1 MTTTS
6 PSRPHDD
13 LLGFAHKDVPRRR
26 AVPPAA
32 GATSPVAGCA
42 AAPSLA
48 ESSVAVWS
56 ALLTLSRVRLRRCA
70 TAVLRW
76 RLDG

>member
-1 MTTTS
+1 MTTTF

-13 LLGFAHKDVPRRR
+13 LLGLAGKDVPRRR
-26 AVPPAA
+26 AASPAA
-32 GATSPVAGCA
+32 GASPVAGGA
-42 AAPSLA
+42 TAAPLLA

-56 ALLTLSRVRLRRCA
+56 ALLILSRVRLRRCA
-70 TAVLRW
+70 TAVRR

>member
-13 LLGFAHKDVPRRR
+13 LLGLAGKDVPRRR
-26 AVPPAA
+26 AASPAA
-32 GATSPVAGCA
+32 GASPVAVGA

-56 ALLTLSRVRLRRCA
+56 ALLILSRVRLRRCA
-70 TAVLRW
+70 TAVRR

>member
-1 MTTTS
+1 MTTTF
-6 PSRPHDD
+6 PSRPHND
-13 LLGFAHKDVPRRR
+13 LLGLAGKDVPRRR
-26 AVPPAA
+26 AASAA
-32 GATSPVAGCA
+32 VASPVAGGA

-56 ALLTLSRVRLRRCA
+56 ALLTLSRVRLRRWA
-70 TAVLRW
+70 TAVRR